1 VGRQK
6 YQADVPKA
14 RNLTWALLAQA
25 LLNDKKLSIY
35 LEDYGSSLVK
45 EATFRDIL
53 KQLIGGRVAPL
64 LKELLSNPAYQDKV
78 VQEKYDFLRATEAF
92 KKIDGNRNGQIRLE
106 QGIFLGTS
114 MLCTGIRWHSF

>member
-1 VGRQK
+1 MILSSEVKHDTRCSVGRQK
-6 YQADVPKA
+6 YQADLPKA

-92 KKIDGNRNGQIRLE
+92 KK
-106 QGIFLGTS
+106 S
-114 MLCTGIRWHSF
+114 MAIAMDKYGWSKESF